1 MVGCYHSDMTT
12 ESAEHTHDPILPD
25 VAMHLVPPMKPV
37 IGRVTESRNCMKGKS
52 ASFVRHVSIDVSGTP
67 LEGAFC
73 SGQSFGV
80 IPPGVNHNDKPH
92 KVRLYSIASPT
103 RGEDGEGKVLATTC
117 KRLIDE
123 YWPQTPKDDETRHD
137 LFTGVCSNYLC
148 DLKVGDEV
156 KVTGPVGKRFVLPA
170 GPARHDYLF
179 LATGTGIAPFRGMI
193 SDLLEGS
200 EGPVESD
207 IHLVMGVPYTTDLLY
222 DDQLRA
228 LADKHPNF
236 HYHTVVSREI
246 QPDGTKGGYI
256 HHYLD
261 RQVHLHETLLSGD
274 RTLMYLC
281 GLAGMQLG
289 VFQFLAR
296 AGLGA
301 PYLKVK
307 EELQDVAPSDWDT
320 KSMKRNVRPTHRCML
335 EVY

>member
-1 MVGCYHSDMTT
+1 MTT
-12 ESAEHTHDPILPD
+12 ESTQDTYDPVLPD

-37 IGRVTESRNCMKGKS
+37 VGRVTESRSCMNGKS
-52 ASFVRHVSIDVSGTP
+52 ASFVRHVSIDVSGTA
-67 LEGAFC
+67 LEGAFR

-80 IPPGVNHNDKPH
+80 VPPGVDHNDKPH

-123 YWPQTPKDDETRHD
+123 YWPQTPKDDQTRHD
-137 LFTGVCSNYLC
+137 LFTGVCSNHLC

-156 KVTGPVGKRFVLPA
+156 HVTGPVGKRFILPA
-170 GPARHDYLF
+170 EPARHDYLF

-193 SDLLEGS
+193 SDLLEGA
-200 EGPVESD
+200 EAPVESE

-222 DDQLRA
+222 HDDLKA

-236 HYHTVVSREI
+236 HYHTVISREI
-246 QPDGTKGGYI
+246 QPDGTPGGYV

-261 RQVHLHETLLSGD
+261 RQVQLHETLLRGD
-274 RTLMYLC
+274 RTVMYLC

-307 EELQDVAPSDWDT
+307 EELQGVPPEEWDA
-320 KSMKRNVRPTHRCML
+320 KSIKRNVRPTHRCML

>member
-1 MVGCYHSDMTT
+1 MTT
-12 ESAEHTHDPILPD
+12 ESTQDTYDPVLPD

-37 IGRVTESRNCMKGKS
+37 VGRVTESRSCMNGKS
-52 ASFVRHVSIDVSGTP
+52 ASFVRHVSIDVSGTA
-67 LEGAFC
+67 LEGAFR

-80 IPPGVNHNDKPH
+80 VPPGVDHNDKPH

-123 YWPQTPKDDETRHD
+123 YWPQTPKDDQTRHD
-137 LFTGVCSNYLC
+137 LFTGVCSNHLC

-156 KVTGPVGKRFVLPA
+156 HVTGPVGKRFILPA
-170 GPARHDYLF
+170 EPARHDYLF

-193 SDLLEGS
+193 SDLLEGP
-200 EGPVESD
+200 EGPVESE

-222 DDQLRA
+222 HDDLKT
-228 LADKHPNF
+228 LANKHPNF
-236 HYHTVVSREI
+236 HYHTVISREI
-246 QPDGTKGGYI
+246 LPDGTPGGYV

-261 RQVHLHETLLSGD
+261 RQVQLHETLLRGD

-301 PYLKVK
+301 HYLKVK
-307 EELQDVAPSDWDT
+307 EELKGVPPEEWDA

>member
-1 MVGCYHSDMTT
+1 MTT
-12 ESAEHTHDPILPD
+12 DSTEHSPDPVLPD
-25 VAMHLVPPMKPV
+25 VNMHLVPPSKPV
-37 IGRVTESRNCMKGKS
+37 VGRVVESTNCMKGKS

-80 IPPGVNHNDKPH
+80 VPPGVDHNGKPH

-148 DLKVGDEV
+148 DSKVGDEIL
-156 KVTGPVGKRFVLPA
+156 VTGPVGKRFILPA
-170 GPARHDYLF
+170 EPCRHDYLF

-193 SDLLEGS
+193 SDLLEGPD
-200 EGPVESD
+200 GPVDSD

-222 DDQLRA
+222 DDALRA
-228 LADKHPNF
+228 LEKRHANF

-246 QPDGTKGGYI
+246 QPDGTKGGYV

-261 RQVHLHETLLSGD
+261 RQVHLHETLLRED

-296 AGLGA
+296 AGLGDA
-301 PYLKVK
+301 YLKVK
-307 EELQDVAPSDWDT
+307 DDLRDVAPADWDT
-320 KSMKRNVRPTHRCML
+320 KSIRKYVRPTHRCML

>member
-1 MVGCYHSDMTT
+1 MTT
-12 ESAEHTHDPILPD
+12 ESAEPSHDPILPD
-25 VAMHLVPPMKPV
+25 IEMHLVPPNKPV
-37 IGRVTESRNCMKGKS
+37 VGRVVESTNCMKGKS

-67 LEGAFC
+67 LEGKFR

-80 IPPGVNHNDKPH
+80 IPPGTDHNGKPH

-103 RGEDGEGKVLATTC
+103 RGEDGEGKILATTC

-123 YWPQTPKDDETRHD
+123 FWPQSAKDDQTRHD
-137 LFTGVCSNYLC
+137 LFTGVCSNHLC
-148 DLKVGDEV
+148 DMKVGDEV
-156 KVTGPVGKRFVLPA
+156 LVTGPVGKRFILPA
-170 GPARHDYLF
+170 EPAKHDYLL

-193 SDLLEGS
+193 SDLLEGPG
-200 EGPVESD
+200 GPVDSD

-222 DDQLRA
+222 DEDLQR
-228 LADKHPNF
+228 LAEQYPNF

-246 QPDGTKGGYI
+246 QPDGTKGGYV

-261 RQVHLHETLLSGD
+261 RQVHLHEGLLSGD

-289 VFQFLAR
+289 VFQFLAK

-307 EELQDVAPSDWDT
+307 DELHDVDPGEWDT
-320 KSMKRNVRPTHRCML
+320 RSIKKYVRPSHRCML